1 METNIPQTVAIIMD
15 GNGRWAKARG
25 LPRTAGH
32 KQGAEAI
39 RVVALAANQMGIKKL
54 MENNIRVTFAGELER
69 FPKSTQSVIRKAVDQ
84 TANNTGLNLDIAIN
98 YGSRRE
104 LVLAMQQY
112 AQDVADGKRSNDID
126 EAGVS
131 NYLMVPEDVDLLIR
145 TSGELRLSNFLL
157 WQIAYAEFIF
167 TPIAWPDFD
176 SQALADCIKEFQ
188 SRHRRFGG
196 LEDEK

>member
-1 METNIPQTVAIIMD
+1 
-15 GNGRWAKARG
+15 
-25 LPRTAGH
+25 
-32 KQGAEAI
+32 
-39 RVVALAANQMGIKKL
+39 
-54 MENNIRVTFAGELER
+54 
-69 FPKSTQSVIRKAVDQ
+69 
-84 TANNTGLNLDIAIN
+84 
-98 YGSRRE
+98 
-104 LVLAMQQY
+104 
-112 AQDVADGKRSNDID
+112 
-126 EAGVS
+126 
-131 NYLMVPEDVDLLIR
+131 MVPEDVDLLIR